1 MKIDCLCITT
11 SHRKAFKSWLLWNF
25 MKQNYLNKK
34 LVVISDDDD
43 WPEWVDYTYAHVDE
57 PIPVKR
63 NMALSVA
70 TGDVITWFDDDDWQH
85 PNKLKII
92 YENVELMTMVGCG
105 RSFFFDP
112 FSYKVTHVDIGTT
125 PIFNSLGLMRY
136 GLPAFAER
144 MLKYS
149 DTDWMNKL
157 LNYRGA
163 IISETTMFFWLTHKQ
178 NTSNPV
184 HLIKPDEKLSYYL
197 DGETWQHVKKLSQ
210 RLQSV

>member
-1 MKIDCLCITT
+1 
-11 SHRKAFKSWLLWNF
+11 

-34 LVVISDDDD
+34 LVVVSDDDD
-43 WPEWVDYTYAHVDE
+43 WPEWVDYTYAHIDE

-92 YENVELMTMVGCG
+92 NESVELMTMVGCS

-112 FSYKVTHVDIGTT
+112 LSYMVTHVDIGTT

-144 MLKYS
+144 MVKYS
-149 DTDWMNKL
+149 DTDWINKL
-157 LNYRGA
+157 LNYRGVV
-163 IISETTMFFWLTHKQ
+163 ISDTLLFFWLTHQ
-178 NTSNPV
+178 YNTSNPINV
-184 HLIKPDEKLSYYL
+184 IRPDEKLNYYL
-197 DGETWQHVKKLSQ
+197 DGETWQHVKKLNL
-210 RLQSV
+210 RLQSA